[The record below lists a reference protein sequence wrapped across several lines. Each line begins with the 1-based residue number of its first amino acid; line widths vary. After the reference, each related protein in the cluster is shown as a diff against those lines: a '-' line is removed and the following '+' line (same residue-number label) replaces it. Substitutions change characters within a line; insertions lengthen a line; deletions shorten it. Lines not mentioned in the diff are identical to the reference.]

1 MEEDD
6 KNIESE
12 ETQEQPKE
20 EKKSIM
26 IVSNDKET
34 RKLVKKALKKEYNVI
49 EEEDGNGCLQALQD
63 EKPALLL
70 LDEEME
76 EKDGWQVLED
86 IKAKIFNHSYTDS
99 LSLAIAMLS
108 EFPPSPEL
116 IQRTDLERLVDYI
129 QKPMDEEGISSRV
142 GKIMKRLSKIEKTE
156 RQVRAKG
163 KILRDEY
170 LKITRAMYLRRD
182 LVKSLKEDLTRKRED
197 GDYDEIIKLEK
208 IINDQRAI
216 INFYRNRSLEIEGI
230 VKKI

>member
-26 IVSNDKET
+26 IVSNDKGT

-49 EEEDGNGCLQALQD
+49 EEEDGKGCLQALQD

-76 EKDGWQVLED
+76 EKDGWQVLEE
-86 IKAKIFNHSYTDS
+86 IKARIFNHSYIDS
-99 LSLAIAMLS
+99 MSLPIAMLS
-108 EFPPSPEL
+108 RSPPSIEL

-129 QKPMDEEGISSRV
+129 QKPMDEGGISSRV
-142 GKIMKRLSKIEKTE
+142 SKIMKRLSKIEKTE

-182 LVKSLKEDLTRKRED
+182 LVKSLKEDLTQERKD

-216 INFYRNRSLEIEGI
+216 INFYRNRGLEIEGI
-230 VKKI
+230 VKKS